1 MHLKNSKII
10 VIKIGSS
17 LLVDNKKK
25 IRKKWLSS
33 FAKDIQKL
41 KSKNKKII
49 IVSSGAIALGCK
61 KMNYNKKNLKLDK
74 SQAVASIGQIELM
87 NLFSQTFSKYKLNI
101 SQILLTLDDTEVR
114 RRSIN
119 AKRTFENLFQLNYIP
134 IVNENDTIATSEIK
148 YGDNDR
154 LASRVAQI
162 TNADTLILLS
172 DVDGLY
178 TKNPK
183 IFKNAK
189 LIKKINNLNKDIQNI
204 NIKGMTEFG
213 SGGMNTKI
221 DAAKICNLAGC
232 NMIIANGLYLN
243 PISLIEKNNNCTW
256 FISKISKL
264 HARKKWII
272 SSISPKGEVIIDD
285 GAKKALTNG
294 KSLLAAGIKKVLG
307 KFNKGDHVKILDNKR
322 KEVAR
327 GLSSFSSEEINKI
340 MGYHSNEIQKI
351 IGYVS
356 KSEVVHKDDMVEI

>member
-1 MHLKNSKII
+1 MLLKNSKVI

-17 LLVDNKKK
+17 LLVDNKQN
-25 IRKKWLSS
+25 IRRKWLSS

-61 KMNYNKKNLKLDK
+61 KMNYKKTNLKLDK

-87 NLFSQTFSKYKLNI
+87 NLFSQSFSKFKLNI
-101 SQILLTLDDTEVR
+101 SQILLTLDDTEER

-119 AKRTFENLFQLNYIP
+119 AKRTFENLFQLNFIP
-134 IVNENDTIATSEIK
+134 VVNENDTIATSEIK

-172 DVDGLY
+172 DVDGLF

-183 IFKNAK
+183 LFKDAK
-189 LIKKINNLNKDIQNI
+189 LIKKINNFDKDIKNI
-204 NIKGMTEFG
+204 NMKGITEFG
-213 SGGMNTKI
+213 KGGMITKI
-221 DAAKICNLAGC
+221 EAAKICNLSGC
-232 NMIIANGLYLN
+232 NMIIANGLHLN
-243 PISLIEKNNNCTW
+243 PIDKIIKKNNCTL

-272 SSISPKGEVIIDD
+272 SSVSPKGEIIIDD
-285 GAKKALTNG
+285 GAKKALVNG
-294 KSLLAAGIKKVLG
+294 KSLLAAGIKKVSG
-307 KFNKGDHVKILDNKR
+307 KFNKGDHIKILDIKR
-322 KEVAR
+322 KEFAR
-327 GLSSFSSEEINKI
+327 GLSSFSSEEVHKI
-340 MGYHSNEIQKI
+340 IGCHSNEIQKI
-351 IGYVS
+351 LGYVS
-356 KSEVVHKDDMVEI
+356 KSEVVHKDDMVEV